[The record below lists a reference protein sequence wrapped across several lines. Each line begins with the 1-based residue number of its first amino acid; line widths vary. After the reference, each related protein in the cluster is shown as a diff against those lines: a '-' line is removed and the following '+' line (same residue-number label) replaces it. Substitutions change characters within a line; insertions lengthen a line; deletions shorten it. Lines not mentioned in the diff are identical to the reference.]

1 MCCWLPCC
9 GLTGASRN
17 EPGEPGRKT
26 PRKIE
31 YIFTPNANPMRSP
44 ALLGLALMAAA
55 GLHAQPIT
63 GFSPAEAEK
72 QRVLESQ
79 FDAEL
84 SPANLDA
91 WMQKMADRP
100 HWVGTEAG
108 AELARWMRDQFAS
121 WGYDA
126 RIETYQVL
134 FPYPRIRELELTAPE
149 TFRASLSAVPVEGDP
164 YTRQGEALLPSY
176 NAFSRDG
183 EVEAELVYVNYGVP
197 RDYEE
202 LERLGVDVKGKI
214 VIAKYYGSWR
224 GIKPKLAAEKGAI
237 GCIIYSDP
245 KDDGYYQ
252 GDVYPRG
259 AFKNAT
265 GVQRGSV
272 MDMPL
277 YPGDVLTPGY
287 GATRDARRLDREAA
301 PTITKIPVL
310 PISYAD
316 AEPLLKALAGPVA
329 PDSWKGALPITY
341 HIGPGPAR
349 VRLKLE
355 FDWKLEPAHNVI
367 AVLKGSRF
375 PDQWVLRG
383 NHHDAWVHGAADP
396 VSGMVALMEEARAV
410 GMLAKKGMRPG
421 RTLVYCGWD
430 AEEPGLI
437 GSTEWV
443 EDHLQELQQ
452 KAVAYI
458 NTDGNGR
465 GFLGAGGSHS
475 LQTMVSEAAASVPD
489 PQTGVSVRERLAALG
504 QANGGTGDFELY
516 ALGSGSDYT
525 PFIQHAGIA
534 SLNLGFGG
542 EDDGGE
548 YHTIYDTYT
557 HYKRFKD
564 PDFSYGVALA
574 KTAGRITLRMANA
587 GVLPLD
593 FGPWQETLSGYLKE
607 VMETAGTMRDAAE
620 KHNKLVASNAYA
632 LAADPTKPRTAP
644 AAKPAV
650 PYLDF
655 SPLQNALAGLQQEVD
670 ALEGKDLTALPS
682 GKKEALNALLM
693 QAEQQLTSEE
703 GLPRRPWYR
712 HQIYAP
718 GFYTGYGVKTL
729 PGVREAIEEQKWEEA
744 QQQIVKLAGTL
755 ERMQDHLSRINSL
768 AP

>member
-1 MCCWLPCC
+1 M
-9 GLTGASRN
+9 
-17 EPGEPGRKT
+17 KT
-26 PRKIE
+26 LA
-31 YIFTPNANPMRSP
+31 T
-44 ALLGLALMAAA
+44 LGLALLAGA
-55 GLHAQPIT
+55 GLLAQSIS
-63 GFSPAEAEK
+63 GFSPEAASA
-72 QRVLESQ
+72 QLALEAR
-79 FDAEL
+79 FDEEL
-84 SPANLDA
+84 SADNLDA

-108 AELARWMRDQFAS
+108 EEVARWMRDQFES
-121 WGYDA
+121 WGYEA

-134 FPYPRIRELELTAPE
+134 FPYPKIRELELLEPE
-149 TFRASLSAVPVEGDP
+149 SFKASLTAGPVEGDP
-164 YTRQGEALLPSY
+164 YTGQGDALLPSY

-183 EVEAELVYVNYGVP
+183 EVTAELVFVNYGVP

-202 LERLGVDVKGKI
+202 LEKLGIDVKGKI

-252 GDVYPRG
+252 GDVYPKG

-287 GATRDARRLDREAA
+287 GATPDAKRLEREAA

-316 AEPLLKALAGPVA
+316 AEPLLNALEGPVA
-329 PDSWKGALPITY
+329 PDDWKGALPITY
-341 HIGPGPAR
+341 HIGPGPAK

-355 FDWKLEPAHNVI
+355 FDWKLQPAHNVI
-367 AVLKGSRF
+367 AVMKGSQY
-375 PDQWVLRG
+375 PEQWVLRG

-396 VSGMVALMEEARAV
+396 VSGMVALMEEARAI
-410 GMLAKKGMRPG
+410 GMLAKEGQKPK

-443 EDHLQELQQ
+443 EDHKAELQE

-475 LQTMVSEAAASVPD
+475 LQTMVSEVAASVPD
-489 PQTGVSVRERLAALG
+489 PQTGVTIRERRIARDLV
-504 QANGGTGDFELY
+504 NGGTDTFELY

-542 EDDGGE
+542 ENAGGE

-574 KTAGRITLRMANA
+574 KTAGRISLRLANA
-587 GVLPLD
+587 EVLPLD
-593 FGPWQETLSGYLKE
+593 FTPWQKTISGYLEE
-607 VMETAGTMRDAAE
+607 VMKTAETMRESTA
-620 KHNKLVASNAYA
+620 KHNKMVSRNAYG
-632 LAADPTKPRTAP
+632 LAADPKKSLADPEEK
-644 AAKPAV
+644 AAI

-655 SPLQNALAGLQQEVD
+655 SPVQNALA
-670 ALEGKDLTALPS
+670 ALEKEVQIFSKKDVTSLPTH
-682 GKKEALNALLM
+682 KQEALNAMLM
-693 QAEQQLTSEE
+693 KAEQKLTSEE

-729 PGVREAIEEQKWEEA
+729 PGVREAIEQQSWEEA
-744 QQQIVKLAGTL
+744 QEQIEKLAGTL
-755 ERMQDHLSRINSL
+755 DQLQNHLSGMNALI
-768 AP
+768 P